1 MHRSGSVRGRP
12 PHARGSISGA
22 GSVASGGDESSAQ
35 ASSST
40 ASSALFG
47 LGEVARLVQETVF
60 GVVAVM
66 KKGSERKLRWAI
78 LETAIVAIQYIFFP
92 LQLFSWDGIAWAE
105 EARRIIRLAVPFRL
119 SSFSFQ
125 SYLAVFWTAA
135 SVVAACLGVAFYVG
149 YAFAH
154 QDFRFMLPLR
164 LLRFAV
170 SNVVG
175 IAYMPLISV
184 FSSVFNCPAPGTS
197 PAVHLYFPAD
207 LTRAAPR
214 PALASAPDLPQLLF
228 FETDYYKTGPEGER
242 EYFSRPHSRVDA
254 FFFVNNVLLS
264 VLINLE
270 AVPRPVIAVLF
281 VASGALYAF
290 LLLEFY
296 PYHRLGSNQLQTG
309 LAFAFTYASFVCFLD
324 TQMRGAPPVALQA
337 ALLAG
342 LVPAFLA
349 GCAVSW
355 ARYRLRMCT
364 GEAAA
369 VAALRRPLHVE
380 IAARFVYEAGPE
392 DEEAVQVAEAIY
404 RAGVEKFPAS
414 AAPLLA
420 YAQFCYTFK
429 RSPELG
435 HARVRQAAKL
445 NPGFDLRFVIYRKD
459 LERQQSA
466 NAVDLGEGGRDL
478 ITHIEYTSNLTGAK
492 KYHRLAVR
500 SVRKFW
506 GTLAAAEGEVDV
518 GALEATLARVD
529 AAERRAHAHY
539 RALLSRYPRAPRI
552 LRAYGRFQTEVLND
566 EAAAQSFFE
575 QADACEVAPAPPP
588 LRPTRCADGGG
599 QDARLAE
606 AAGPALG
613 EGAWEGPAPGSHP
626 NAPSVASRNS
636 LAGGARRHPGRA
648 SLLAS
653 AALGFFARRL
663 VRPGPASAKYEAAG
677 GRDSPA
683 FSNSPGLSPRS
694 RSGSA
699 LPSFVA
705 QPPRSFGAS
714 SGGRGA
720 GPGAVAPAPTGS
732 VRLSRSVALSNG
744 PAAVMGPAEG
754 PGGARRSSARPGAWA
769 AEARGPASLRSLA
782 ETRRDAS
789 AAAGAEGGEEEAP
802 DHDRDREEPAAAAAD
817 AEPRTSLGPDPEDS
831 EPASEAELER
841 ALAIGKARGARSRSS
856 SQPRARLSW
865 DTGAAPALALAARG
879 PVFVPIDPVAPSS
892 SMSMSAPMS
901 GARAAWGAPAGDA
914 DAEAGPSASKHKDE
928 GEGEGEGEGA
938 SGLAAL
944 ARILDLDAGG
954 EELEDGERGEGYSEQ
969 ERGRRERRWVKV
981 KRRLQGTALAH
992 DASIR
997 RMKRTVVAVL
1007 VAVFALAVAAFVVVG
1022 DLVRDYEQGI
1032 KQTGASGSRRKNA
1045 VLLALNAQSLLL
1057 AGVLPFDA
1065 AGTLEGR
1072 AREALAAA
1080 ADELEARHLS
1090 VHAGGARLEM
1100 DSSPSTGLRIF
1111 KNDEGEVADVVEPL
1125 WVAGLQLVS
1134 NGRRVARAPLAA
1146 LRNASHAQRE
1156 LFFLRENGPRLYDAF
1171 NAATALVDER
1181 AYKSFL
1187 NIRVFLIAMFASV
1200 TGLLLVLAFGFFRP
1214 TVATVQR
1221 EKSHALGLFRDI
1233 PRASAKR
1240 LARRGRRGQDPSAA
1254 NESEAGRRAPAP
1266 PPQAA
1271 DAAGEREREGRDR
1284 RRRRSSLLKGAPA
1297 PAGDAKP
1304 DLEAARGAGA
1314 GPGPPAPA
1322 AASAPAS
1329 AWAGRGGLAGAGRLG
1344 RRARRA
1350 SSASARPTPSPSRG
1364 GRGAQYAG
1372 AFLLLW
1378 ALFLVWFAVGFETST
1393 SCETFSTERNF
1404 AGLLRSLPVRVA
1416 FHARE
1421 LALGAGDYAEQR
1433 AMLGHSIDR
1442 LERVHRSLL
1451 FGNRSAHLNGAIH
1464 RYHPADRLLFGSEG
1478 AGAGAGGGS
1487 GEGLQAQ
1494 LLRFLEEARVLH
1506 ASRPVR
1512 PPRSPAP
1519 RPALR
1524 PAYARARRR
1533 GTWPRVGGGAGGGGA
1548 IKGPL
1553 QPGLQRLADLF
1564 VEEATLR
1571 LEAFLALQTAMFA
1584 AVVAL
1589 LLLEYLFVFRRIIG
1603 TLTDESRRTLFM
1615 FLMLPPEAGP
1625 TPAAPAPRASTGAA
1639 LRRAPR
1645 QVIEATESIKA
1656 HLFRLLSSMNSNSLG

>member
-1 MHRSGSVRGRP
+1 
-12 PHARGSISGA
+12 
-22 GSVASGGDESSAQ
+22 
-35 ASSST
+35 
-40 ASSALFG
+40 
-47 LGEVARLVQETVF
+47 
-60 GVVAVM
+60 
-66 KKGSERKLRWAI
+66 
-78 LETAIVAIQYIFFP
+78 
-92 LQLFSWDGIAWAE
+92 
-105 EARRIIRLAVPFRL
+105 
-119 SSFSFQ
+119 
-125 SYLAVFWTAA
+125 
-135 SVVAACLGVAFYVG
+135 
-149 YAFAH
+149 
-154 QDFRFMLPLR
+154 
-164 LLRFAV
+164 
-170 SNVVG
+170 
-175 IAYMPLISV
+175 
-184 FSSVFNCPAPGTS
+184 
-197 PAVHLYFPAD
+197 
-207 LTRAAPR
+207 
-214 PALASAPDLPQLLF
+214 
-228 FETDYYKTGPEGER
+228 
-242 EYFSRPHSRVDA
+242 
-254 FFFVNNVLLS
+254 
-264 VLINLE
+264 
-270 AVPRPVIAVLF
+270 
-281 VASGALYAF
+281 
-290 LLLEFY
+290 
-296 PYHRLGSNQLQTG
+296 
-309 LAFAFTYASFVCFLD
+309 
-324 TQMRGAPPVALQA
+324 MRGAPPVALQA

-342 LVPAFLA
+342 LVPPSSPA
-349 GCAVSW
+349 
-355 ARYRLRMCT
+355 ARSRGRAT
-364 GEAAA
+364 AAHVHGEAAA

-420 YAQFCYTFK
+420 YAQARPPPASRPRPFPASPHARPTVLLHVQ
-429 RSPELG
+429 RSPSSG
-435 HARVRQAAKL
+435 TR
-445 NPGFDLRFVIYRKD
+445 GFVIYRKD
-459 LERQQSA
+459 SSGSSPPTPWTR
-466 NAVDLGEGGRDL
+466 
-478 ITHIEYTSNLTGAK
+478 
-492 KYHRLAVR
+492 YHRLAVR

-506 GTLAAAEGEVDV
+506 GTLAAARARWTW
-518 GALEATLARVD
+518 GAGGDPRP
-529 AAERRAHAHY
+529 RR
-539 RALLSRYPRAPRI
+539 RRRAPRP
-552 LRAYGRFQTEVLND
+552 RPTTGPPRPPRPGVLND

-575 QADACEVAPAPPP
+575 QADACE
-588 LRPTRCADGGG
+588 
-599 QDARLAE
+599 DARLAE
-606 AAGPALG
+606 AAGAALG

-636 LAGGARRHPGRA
+636 LVLASAGQLPPALLERPQAAGPPAAASSEFAEAGGARRHPGRA

-754 PGGARRSSARPGAWA
+754 PGEPGAPPRGGRLGRRG
-769 AEARGPASLRSLA
+769 RGPASLRSLA

-789 AAAGAEGGEEEAP
+789 AAAGAEGARRRHP
-802 DHDRDREEPAAAAAD
+802 TTIAIARSRRRRRRMRSADEP
-817 AEPRTSLGPDPEDS
+817 GPDPEDS

-841 ALAIGKARGARSRSS
+841 ALAIGRRGARARGRARSPARASRGTRAPPRRSRS
-856 SQPRARLSW
+856 R
-865 DTGAAPALALAARG
+865 PAG
-879 PVFVPIDPVAPSS
+879 PSS
-892 SMSMSAPMS
+892 SPSTPSRLPRRCRCRRRCR
-901 GARAAWGAPAGDA
+901 GRAAWGAPAGDA
-914 DAEAGPSASKHKDE
+914 DAEAGPSASKHKTR
-928 GEGEGEGEGA
+928 GRGRGGEGA

-944 ARILDLDAGG
+944 ARILDLDAYPCSRGPRRPRAPARGPPPRSRLGG
-954 EELEDGERGEGYSEQ
+954 SGGAGRGRGGSGGRSSRMGAGRGYSEQ

-1057 AGVLPFDA
+1057 AGVLPSTPRA
-1065 AGTLEGR
+1065 PRGTG
-1072 AREALAAA
+1072 AEALAAA

-1090 VHAGGARLEM
+1090 GRGWRWTRALH
-1100 DSSPSTGLRIF
+1100 GLRIF

-1187 NIRVFLIAMFASV
+1187 NIRVFLIAMFRV
-1200 TGLLLVLAFGFFRP
+1200 GDGPPPRP
-1214 TVATVQR
+1214 R
-1221 EKSHALGLFRDI
+1221 LRSLPGH

-1266 PPQAA
+1266 RAFEFEAEGRRQRRGDSLADFDDLELEAA

-1304 DLEAARGAGA
+1304 DLEAAAA
-1314 GPGPPAPA
+1314 QAPGPARPPPRRPRPRLRRDPVTLQARPGPAPPCRPGA
-1322 AASAPAS
+1322 AE
-1329 AWAGRGGLAGAGRLG
+1329 AGL
-1344 RRARRA
+1344 
-1350 SSASARPTPSPSRG
+1350 RG

-1416 FHARE
+1416 FHAARPGPPPPARRSQRPSPVKLASQ

-1464 RYHPADRLLFGSEG
+1464 RYHPPT
-1478 AGAGAGGGS
+1478 

-1506 ASRPVR
+1506 ASRP
-1512 PPRSPAP
+1512 
-1519 RPALR
+1519 
-1524 PAYARARRR
+1524 
-1533 GTWPRVGGGAGGGGA
+1533 GHVGPGSEAAQAVEGA

-1615 FLMLPPEAGP
+1615 FLMLPRRR
-1625 TPAAPAPRASTGAA
+1625 APPPPPRPRASTGAA

-1656 HLFRLLSSMNSNSLG
+1656 HLFRLLSRWPRRPRSPASHG